1 MFSLKHVNNV
11 VVCCS
16 CCCFLLTRRL
26 LLDIYERM
34 LWQPWRMLWLPF
46 KFLEAARIAVLAAP
60 GRGHETRKILV
71 QLDGQGHGGP
81 GARGGARRRFKALED
96 TSGAPGSQEQK
107 NFILKGL
114 LENVVKFLFKYEKL
128 AEKLLEFYIDSRDGG
143 CISV

>member
-46 KFLEAARIAVLAAP
+46 KFLEADCIAVLAAL

-71 QLDGQGHGGP
+71 KLDAHGYVLQSLLRVP
-81 GARGGARRRFKALED
+81 ISRFKALED

-128 AEKLLEFYIDSRDGG
+128 AEKLFYIDSRDRG
-143 CISV
+143 CVSV